1 MDYKLTDFLPT
12 TKKECELRG
21 WDELDVI
28 LFSGDA
34 YVDHPSFGP
43 AILGRILEAN
53 GYRVAI
59 VPQPDWH
66 GDFRDFKKLG
76 RPRLFFG
83 VSPGAMDSM
92 VNRYTANRR
101 MRSEDAFS
109 PDSRHDMRPDY
120 PSIVYTQ
127 ILKKLYPDVP
137 VALGGIEAS
146 LRRISHYDYWKD
158 ELRKCILCDSGA
170 DLILYGMGER
180 SIVELANALA
190 EGKTMD
196 QIHEMPQVIFYC
208 KEKDIPGGFKEDD
221 IILHSH
227 EECLHNKKGQAENVR
242 HLEEEANKMHAQRM
256 IQETDGK
263 YVVVNPPFP
272 LMTTEELDAAFD
284 LPYTRLPHP
293 KYKGKTIPAYEMIK
307 FSVNLHRG
315 CFGGCSFC
323 TISAHQGKFVVC
335 RSKESI
341 LKEVKKIIEMPDFK
355 GYLSDLGGP
364 SANMYGMH
372 GKNQKACEVCKRPS
386 CVNPQICPN
395 LNTDHSKLLEIY
407 HAVDA
412 LPGIKK
418 SFIGSGVRY
427 DLLLHKSKDEKVNQ
441 AAREYT
447 RELIT
452 KHVSGRLK
460 VAPEHTSPEV
470 LKFMRKPSFD
480 LFYEFK
486 RIFDKINKEEGL
498 NQQIIPYFISSHPG
512 CHEEDMAELAVITKG
527 LDFHLEQVQD
537 FTPTP
542 MTIST
547 ETWYTGYD
555 PYTLEPVFSAK
566 TQKEKLAQR
575 MFFFW
580 YKPEERR
587 AIESELRRI
596 GRADLID
603 KLYDKKSFGGNHG
616 GGFKGK
622 KTNFDDKAI
631 GSTYDNPGVGRG
643 AKGKRGAGRN
653 AAEPN
658 GGRGR
663 GRNAADRFAPKGY
676 GNVGCYDE
684 EKYLNEGRPL
694 NGKFSKNG
702 HAQQGRGNNAPQ
714 GRGNNTPQGR
724 SNNANAN
731 IRDAVAAARAE
742 LRNQKE
748 QGAGFFKDKKKK
760 SFNPNFDTDN
770 HNRKNRYNSG
780 DKNERGSGDK
790 NERGSGDRNERGS
803 GDRNER
809 GSGRGRGNQGRNE
822 GRGRRK

>member
-34 YVDHPSFGP
+34 YVDHPSFGS

-127 ILKKLYPDVP
+127 ILKKLFPDVP

-180 SIVELANALA
+180 SIVELANAFA

-196 QIHEMPQVIFYC
+196 EIHEMPQVAFYC
-208 KEKDIPGGFKEDD
+208 KEKDIPGGFKDDD

-256 IQETDGK
+256 IQEVDGK

-341 LKEVKKIIEMPDFK
+341 LKEVKKIIAMPDFK

-596 GRADLID
+596 GRSDLIA
-603 KLYDKKSFGGNHG
+603 KLYDKRDMRGGH
-616 GGFKGK
+616 
-622 KTNFDDKAI
+622 TSARFDEKAV

-643 AKGKRGAGRN
+643 ARGKNRQGNSSYGSKSGRN
-653 AAEPN
+653 GKN
-658 GGRGR
+658 QSYQ
-663 GRNAADRFAPKGY
+663 PKGY

-684 EKYLNEGRPL
+684 DKYLNNGKPLNARNRHEGSQRPL
-694 NGKFSKNG
+694 SP
-702 HAQQGRGNNAPQ
+702 R
-714 GRGNNTPQGR
+714 
-724 SNNANAN
+724 
-731 IRDAVAAARAE
+731 E
-742 LRNQKE
+742 LAKSVKE
-748 QGAGFFKDKKKK
+748 QLKADKGSGFFKDKKKK
-760 SFNPNFDTDN
+760 SFNPNFDEGN
-770 HNRKNRYNSG
+770 HRRGDASQNRGNGRKNENGKQNYGNGRNSG
-780 DKNERGSGDK
+780 SFTGEN
-790 NERGSGDRNERGS
+790 RNK
-803 GDRNER
+803 
-809 GSGRGRGNQGRNE
+809 GNN
-822 GRGRRK
+822 GRRNKR